1 MNTVPAR
8 SYVSLAVT
16 SLILVAGCH
25 HKAAVTTPT
34 PDAFAES
41 AVTAPMPELKKEVA
55 VAEPFPAPS
64 VNSQSEVSPAMNT
77 KLETIYFDFDKSD
90 LREDDRRRLQ
100 ENAAWL
106 KTHPKDRIV
115 IAGNCD
121 ERGTIGYNI
130 ALGDRRAS
138 AARRYLIN
146 LGIDPSRIQTVSY
159 GKERPVD
166 PGHDEVAWAK
176 NRRDDFSH
184 SK

>member
-90 LREDDRRRLQ
+90 LRPDAREGLQ
-100 ENAAWL
+100 ANASYL
-106 KTHPKDRIV
+106 KSNSNVQVTIE
-115 IAGNCD
+115 GNCD
-121 ERGTIGYNI
+121 ERGSNEYNL
-130 ALGDRRAS
+130 ALGKRRAE
-138 AARRYLIN
+138 AAYKYLVD
-146 LGIDPSRIQTVSY
+146 LGVESSRMTTVSY
-159 GKERPVD
+159 GEEKPAVE
-166 PGHDEVAWAK
+166 GHNELAWAK
-176 NRRDDFSH
+176 NRRDEF
-184 SK
+184 KVR